1 MEQIKPDKRYLLA
14 KQEDLRFNISLKQSS
29 NDIDDFNNTRLIS
42 LSELFTKER
51 NESIKYRI
59 YGNINY
65 FSFIRNKKTNPSDL
79 TDIFND
85 DYLTNG
91 FNFEDFFDL
100 KILRPLTKQNY
111 FNNTNTYIEK
121 LTAVTNTND
130 YNLNFFCYGKNVY
143 NEKIYNFKFISKNF
157 DPNEIVRIDNDF
169 IYSNNIYLG
178 FIPRQNPNYTLY
190 EKVIEND
197 YINELNSATTYG
209 YEETAFTS
217 NIQLYIPIINTN
229 SNFTNLEFRNYFLDK
244 LNVFFRIYNLTIDL
258 PNIIRNLRFIRN
270 YLDIGN
276 GDYKTKALLDIVNI
290 DIFTGSS
297 YNFDK
302 ENYSFNKIIE
312 KEYLIKYQLIDVY
325 DGPSEMYASY
335 NEFKNKKGYTSFT
348 FTETDILAN
357 NIVKKEIK
365 IDFWLKFNP
374 FYKIEL
380 KKYDSVT
387 NEIFDNIET
396 ELIPPPT
403 AIIDGNRITWKDLLL
418 YGDPE
423 NYDNPFINNTH
434 YFYND
439 INFYLK
445 PDLSD
450 KNTFILIN
458 EFLLKFGN
466 NNFKFN
472 TNNINLKPE
481 GPKEI
486 C

>member
-14 KQEDLRFNISLKQSS
+14 KQEDLRFNVSLKQSS
-29 NDIDDFNNTRLIS
+29 NNVDDFNNTRLIS

-51 NESIKYRI
+51 NESTKYRI

-258 PNIIRNLRFIRN
+258 PNINRNLRFIRN